1 LHSYVSWHF
10 KLFQF
15 LTDVKAASDKVA
27 SEKAAATKKAEETA
41 TAAKKV
47 EAEKA
52 LEKAA
57 ADKVCIISGKS

>member
-1 LHSYVSWHF
+1 MNEMYYCIHMYHGISNY
-10 KLFQF
+10 FQF

-52 LEKAA
+52 L
-57 ADKVCIISGKS
+57 CIISGKS